1 MKTRWFFILLMAGF
15 CCLYAVLAGAE
26 NTSITDHQNLTGP
39 YENAMAVTHDCL
51 ECHEEQGR
59 EVLHS
64 AHWRWQGPSPHVQ
77 GLETRTDLGKKTLIN
92 NF

>member
-1 MKTRWFFILLMAGF
+1 MFIT
-15 CCLYAVLAGAE
+15 VLWGLQTGTALAKNAMSTE
-26 NTSITDHQNLTGP
+26 HRAQLKGP
-39 YENAMAVTHDCL
+39 YENGAAVTRDCL
-51 ECHEEQGR
+51 KCHLKQAE

-77 GLETRTDLGKKTLIN
+77 GLENQERLGKKNLIN